1 VKPINREIEFVVG
14 MALATKDGQRIDN
27 AFIVDK
33 EIKVYEHKDL
43 AETYTYYHIVSDF
56 GNKLTLTHNEITELF
71 DVADWWWECER
82 DEVEFGKD
90 VWFELKGSD
99 HKSLSDRIGRQ
110 LLLLNDLKEEY
121 CGSK

>member
-1 VKPINREIEFVVG
+1 VKPINKEIEFVVG
-14 MALATKDGQRIDN
+14 MALATKDGQRIGN

-33 EIKVYEHKDL
+33 EVKVYEHKDL
-43 AETYTYYHIVSDF
+43 TETYTYYHIVSDF
-56 GNKLTLTHNEITELF
+56 GNKLTLTHNEIAELF
-71 DVADWWWECER
+71 DVADWWWECES

-99 HKSLSDRIGRQ
+99 HKSLSDRIERQ

>member
-1 VKPINREIEFVVG
+1 MKPINKEIEFVVG
-14 MALATKDGQRIDN
+14 MALVTKDGQRIGN

-43 AETYTYYHIVSDF
+43 TETYTYYHIVSDF
-56 GNKLTLTHNEITELF
+56 GNKLTLTHNEIAELF
-71 DVADWWWECER
+71 DVA
-82 DEVEFGKD
+82 
-90 VWFELKGSD
+90 GSD
-99 HKSLSDRIGRQ
+99 HKSLSDRIERQ